1 MADPAE
7 LVKLKLIFWHK
18 GKVPGDVVEV
28 RRDEVRS
35 WHGFAEDEAAA
46 EPAKAEE
53 SAPAAGDDTAPAARK
68 TAAAAAAKA
77 K

>member
-1 MADPAE
+1 MKENVMADPAE

-18 GKVPGDVVEV
+18 GKVPGEVVEV

-35 WHGFAEDEAAA
+35 WHGFAVPVEDEVA
-46 EPAKAEE
+46 EPAKTDD
-53 SAPAAGDDTAPAARK
+53 APAKTLAGPAG
-68 TAAAAAAKA
+68 KA